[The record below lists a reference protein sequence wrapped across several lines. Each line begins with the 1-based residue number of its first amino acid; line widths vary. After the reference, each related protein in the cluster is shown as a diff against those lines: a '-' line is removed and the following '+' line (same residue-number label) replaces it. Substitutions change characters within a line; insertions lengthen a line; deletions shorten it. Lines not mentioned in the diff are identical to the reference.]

1 MNANSPCHTAL
12 RGCATSASP
21 ISTERCRPSWRTPGW
36 STSSCGLTLVHS
48 DNSNAYARG
57 LYCSC
62 GTQRANRYV
71 CTRAH
76 MHTGARVKS
85 LVQSLQPSGWQ
96 EGCGVPTSTL
106 TINDQRRS
114 GSAPIGMICA
124 GGGSAGGSVA
134 PTVRCTTKAFSLVDT
149 FQQNTSAL
157 PVALDQE
164 HDRPGSYALMA
175 GAASHTHPRMRVSR
189 FRRRGHSS
197 VAVWLGG
204 GYVEF
209 LAHVLSNL

>member
-1 MNANSPCHTAL
+1 MPRRRARFLPSGAGRHGARRGGQPPRADSHSSTAITAML
-12 RGCATSASP
+12 MPVS
-21 ISTERCRPSWRTPGW
+21 
-36 STSSCGLTLVHS
+36 
-48 DNSNAYARG
+48 G

-85 LVQSLQPSGWQ
+85 LVQSSQSGWQ
-96 EGCGVPTSTL
+96 EGCGVPTHSTL

-124 GGGSAGGSVA
+124 GGGCARGSVA

-175 GAASHTHPRMRVSR
+175 GAASLTHPRMRFSR
-189 FRRRGHSS
+189 FRSPGHGS

-209 LAHVLSNL
+209 LAHVLSKL